1 MGFSCYDLVYGR
13 GTEGKEKVKNK
24 KKLFA
29 FPLPIILRTLVN
41 IDPSLFKSKLLGSKR
56 LSYTTMTFFDF
67 YSKSVKI
74 SERKVE

>member
-13 GTEGKEKVKNK
+13 GTEGKETVK

-29 FPLPIILRTLVN
+29 FPLFAILRTLVN

-56 LSYTTMTFFDF
+56 LSYTTMTFLDF

>member
-13 GTEGKEKVKNK
+13 GTEGKEKVK
-24 KKLFA
+24 KKLLA
-29 FPLPIILRTLVN
+29 FPLSIILRTTVT
-41 IDPSLFKSKLLGSKR
+41 IDSSLSKSKLLGSKR
-56 LSYTTMTFFDF
+56 LSYTTMTFLDF

>member
-1 MGFSCYDLVYGR
+1 MVYGR
-13 GTEGKEKVKNK
+13 GTEGKEKVK

-29 FPLPIILRTLVN
+29 FPLSIILRTLVN
-41 IDPSLFKSKLLGSKR
+41 IDPSVFKSKLLVSKR
-56 LSYTTMTFFDF
+56 LSYTTMTFLDF